1 MGHRIIINTLVY
13 TCLFDA
19 GSNRFDR
26 VMALLVRT
34 ALTWP
39 RVLMTLSSLT
49 RMYVDL
55 DLAKFDDPVR
65 CYIKAARG

>member
-1 MGHRIIINTLVY
+1 MGHRIIINTPVY
-13 TCLFDA
+13 ACLFDA

-39 RVLMTLSSLT
+39 RVLSSLT
-49 RMYVDL
+49 RMYIDL

-65 CYIKAARG
+65 CYITAARG